1 MWSWLAWITN
11 WWPALAIIRD
21 CEGVLGCENDKAFL
35 NGEGAYAKKASW
47 VYAKHVDSNISAI
60 YAGEYCPC

>member
-1 MWSWLAWITN
+1 M
-11 WWPALAIIRD
+11 RD

-60 YAGEYCPC
+60 YTGEYCPC